1 MNIQRQKTCILCF
14 EIDSKYDTIYIVN
27 TKQFFY
33 GFFFHQTLQ
42 YIVFEV
48 FTLCELYPISSL
60 PFLLLLCDVVSSP
73 VFILFYCSIMSPLAS
88 SQSLTRKEIDK
99 KMPLNY
105 RSFSSLELHL
115 DFTDPFQKNSEKNEE
130 NIYEQ
135 QKLHFFSFQ
144 NSRYMHTSFAPHPR
158 TWIYTI
164 SSKPLFL
171 GHCVTLKGNIQD
183 PRLWLLLRLAK
194 VRFT

>member
-27 TKQFFY
+27 TKQFFC
-33 GFFFHQTLQ
+33 GFFHQTLQ
-42 YIVFEV
+42 NIVFEV

-105 RSFSSLELHL
+105 RSFSSLELPLTSLTPFRKILKKMKKISMSNKNCIFFLFRTL
-115 DFTDPFQKNSEKNEE
+115 DICTHHS
-130 NIYEQ
+130 
-135 QKLHFFSFQ
+135 H
-144 NSRYMHTSFAPHPR
+144 R
-158 TWIYTI
+158 T
-164 SSKPLFL
+164 L
-171 GHCVTLKGNIQD
+171 GHGYIRSAVSHYFQVT
-183 PRLWLLLRLAK
+183 
-194 VRFT
+194 V

>member
-1 MNIQRQKTCILCF
+1 M
-14 EIDSKYDTIYIVN
+14 V
-27 TKQFFY
+27 
-33 GFFFHQTLQ
+33 FFHQTLQ

-135 QKLHFFSFQ
+135 QKLHFFLF
-144 NSRYMHTSFAPHPR
+144 R
-158 TWIYTI
+158 TLDICTHH
-164 SSKPLFL
+164 SHRTL
-171 GHCVTLKGNIQD
+171 GHGYIRSAVSHYFQVT
-183 PRLWLLLRLAK
+183 
-194 VRFT
+194 V